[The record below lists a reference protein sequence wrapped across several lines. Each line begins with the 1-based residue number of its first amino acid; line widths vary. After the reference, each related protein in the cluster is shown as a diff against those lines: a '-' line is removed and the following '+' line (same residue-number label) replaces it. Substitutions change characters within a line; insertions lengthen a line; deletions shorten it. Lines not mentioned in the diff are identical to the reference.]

1 MWFFCKRCNLREPG
15 ARKATLDV
23 HLAWMQAMHE
33 AGKIVMSG
41 PSPDL
46 KLGMYLIRAES
57 VEEAHQIA
65 ASDPYT
71 EMGDSSY
78 ELTQWNIRQIM
89 GVGPFTAAG
98 LGLADRGL

>member
-1 MWFFCKRCNLREPG
+1 MWFFCKRSHLKMPG
-15 ARKATLDV
+15 ARKATLDT
-23 HLAWMQAMHE
+23 HLAWMQTMHE
-33 AGKIVMSG
+33 TGKIVLSG

-46 KLGMYLIRAES
+46 TLGMYLIRADS
-57 VEEAHQIA
+57 IEEAHRVA

-78 ELTQWNIRQIM
+78 ELIQWNIRQIM